1 MTRYDYV
8 EILKNRF
15 GKRFY
20 STINYPTLPL
30 SSNDT
35 YILTDSGDTLTDI
48 ANKFWND
55 VNLWWV
61 IPCINSNIRK
71 DSLHLDTG
79 IQLRIPD
86 IDQFFEEF
94 RKINS

>member
-1 MTRYDYV
+1 MNRYDYA
-8 EILKNRF
+8 EILRTKY

-30 SSNDT
+30 SENDT
-35 YILTDSGDTLTDI
+35 YILTESGDTLTDI

-61 IPCINSNIRK
+61 ILCINSDLPK
-71 DSLHLDTG
+71 DSLHLDAG
-79 IQLRIPD
+79 LQLRIPD

-94 RKINS
+94 KKINS

>member
-1 MTRYDYV
+1 MTRYDYG
-8 EILKNRF
+8 EILKNKF
-15 GKRFY
+15 GQRFY

-30 SSNDT
+30 SSNDI
-35 YILTDSGDTLTDI
+35 YILTENGDTLASI

-61 IPCINSNIRK
+61 IPCINTDIPK
-71 DSLHLDTG
+71 DSFHLEAG
-79 IQLRIPD
+79 LQLRIPD

>member
-1 MTRYDYV
+1 M
-8 EILKNRF
+8 NRTDFSETLRTKF

-20 STINYPTLPL
+20 STVSYPTIPL

-35 YILTDSGDTLTDI
+35 YVLTESGDTLTDI

-61 IPCINSNIRK
+61 IATVNPHIKK
-71 DSLHLDTG
+71 DSLHLDTDL
-79 IQLRIPD
+79 QLRIPD
-86 IDQFFEEF
+86 LEQFMTEF
-94 RKINS
+94 KKINS